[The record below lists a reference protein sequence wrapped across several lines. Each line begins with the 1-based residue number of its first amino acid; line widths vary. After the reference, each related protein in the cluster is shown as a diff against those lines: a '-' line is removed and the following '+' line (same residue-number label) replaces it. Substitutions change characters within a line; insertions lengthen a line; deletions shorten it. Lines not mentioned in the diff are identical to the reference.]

1 MKKRT
6 LALLVCM
13 ALVLTAVFALVAC
26 DNTVKHTVTFYN
38 GTKKINE
45 VEIEDGKT
53 IDATYKP
60 EQDGK
65 TFVAWYEDVSL
76 AGDAFDVD
84 TPIKSDLKL
93 FGKWQSNTV
102 EADTR
107 KWYIIGN
114 YDGTNS
120 QWDAPTTKDEATG
133 EWSIVEGK
141 ESRILAKEDGV
152 NVFKISVTLR
162 PNMKFRFATN
172 ILNDSDWTGDEG
184 KAEVGLGNMVGF
196 AYAAGVN
203 PEGNSEVTAES
214 KEYGCVKKGDD
225 VIFEGGKEFNA
236 NPKQWNIFLAEG
248 QDGVYEF
255 TITTYPGE
263 DDRNTLEWK
272 CTEKLEPLSRTCKLV
287 LAGTMNEWDGSDDN
301 GYVMSEVKVNE
312 KGEGIYKYALTVDT
326 IGTTPDGATEAISKV
341 EFKVVNVVSS
351 AWWGPLADG
360 KVGDTG
366 FGPGFVIEENGTYL
380 IEVDT
385 VNKTYKFEK
394 AAIRIAGTI
403 DGQGWADGSQ
413 RSEGYK
419 HNMYVMNK
427 VESAT
432 EGVEKYELVL
442 EITEKH
448 AASWLKGK
456 AAAIKV
462 ECNAAGYEIWG
473 CGEGVNGKSNIE
485 LDTVG
490 VYKVTFELSYNE
502 AKERQT
508 NVTVTKLADAD
519 IPVAMI
525 GATEYDTL
533 VDAVAAAKDGDT
545 IVVYKD
551 ITSGGISIKE
561 GRNIAIAIV
570 LNGHTLTMGTPL
582 VGSEGTVSQSMHF
595 EKGNAVAIM
604 DGTITCLNNSAS
616 MLVQNYCDLTL
627 DNVTLDGRNLVGNG
641 TAYTLSNNFGT
652 IVIKNGS
659 KIIARTEKGVAF
671 DLWYGMN
678 GQGAYDEGISVTV
691 EKGCTITGAIE
702 YGAASRITGTDWV
715 EKVVL
720 TLPAGEY
727 TINYTSE
734 GLTDEIANITIAPAE
749 TPAE

>member
-53 IDATYKP
+53 IDANYKP

-65 TFVAWYEDVSL
+65 TFMAWYEDVSL

-84 TPIKSDLKL
+84 TPIKADLKL

-107 KWYIIGN
+107 LWYVMGSVEEGGWDFPTVKGD
-114 YDGTNS
+114 DGT
-120 QWDAPTTKDEATG
+120 
-133 EWSIVEGK
+133 WSVVAGK
-141 ESRILAKEDGV
+141 EGRILEQKTGTNEYS
-152 NVFKISVTLR
+152 ITLTVR
-162 PNMKFRFATN
+162 EGQKFRFATEIEN
-172 ILNDSDWTGDEG
+172 SDWTGGEG
-184 KAEVGLGNMVGF
+184 KAEAGLGNFAGF
-196 AYAAGVN
+196 AFAAGHN
-203 PEGNSEVTAES
+203 PEGDSDVTLES
-214 KEYGCVKKGDD
+214 QEYGCVKSGND

-236 NPKQWNIFLAEG
+236 NPKQWNVFAAEG
-248 QDGVYEF
+248 KGAVYKF
-255 TITTYPGE
+255 TLTTYPGE
-263 DDRNTLEWK
+263 DDRNTITYERVSDLPVLEK
-272 CTEKLEPLSRTCKLV
+272 TFVPV
-287 LAGTMNEWDGSDDN
+287 IAGTMQDPVWQGTAEDGLPLKARD
-301 GYVMSEVKVNE
+301 VNTL
-312 KGEGIYKYALTVDT
+312 GEGKYTYTFEIDT
-326 IGTTPDGATEAISKV
+326 ITATNAKE
-341 EFKVVNVVSS
+341 EFKVVNVASGAKWIGRNATQAGKIDTTNAS
-351 AWWGPLADG
+351 ANFEI
-360 KVGDTG
+360 T
-366 FGPGFVIEENGTYL
+366 ENGTWL
-380 IEVDT
+380 FEIDS
-385 VNKTYKFEK
+385 VNGTYKLEK
-394 AAIRIAGTI
+394 AAIRVVGTI
-403 DGQGWADGSQ
+403 DGKGWADGSQ

-427 VESAT
+427 VESAA

-442 EITEKH
+442 EITAAH
-448 AASWLKGK
+448 AADWLKGK

-462 ECNAAGYEIWG
+462 DFCAAGYSIWD
-473 CGEGVNGKSNIE
+473 CGEGVNGKANIE
-485 LDTVG
+485 LETVG
-490 VYKVTFELSYNE
+490 VYKVELELSYNE
-502 AKERQT
+502 GERQT
-508 NVTVTKLADAD
+508 KVTVTKLEDAD